1 MKNLLRTFQLSSLE
15 VVALPDTTPA
25 SDTAP
30 TTTTTTTGPG
40 TFSTL
45 KLSQSLITDL
55 TPIATLGT
63 RSSRLATSPTKPS
76 LQSMFT
82 DPASAAAPASADESP
97 KKHARFSD
105 KVPSIIAAF
114 APGEMVGGGSD
125 GDDEGSWDGE
135 GEDGGM
141 GDEEMMRRMEEVGLE
156 VVMVYEEEPV
166 AEGQEEEEIEGAERK
181 TD

>member
-114 APGEMVGGGSD
+114 APGGMMVDGGSED
-125 GDDEGSWDGE
+125 GEAGDWDGE

-141 GDEEMMRRMEEVGLE
+141 GDE
-156 VVMVYEEEPV
+156 
-166 AEGQEEEEIEGAERK
+166 
-181 TD
+181 